1 MPPPERTRLRISPL
15 APLLLALF
23 VWLSSPALLGALLLA
38 ALCHELGHY
47 AALRRLGGWVREL
60 RISVWGAE
68 MRLGGRLSYGGELL
82 AAAAGPAV
90 NLLLG
95 AAFSAAGGRHE
106 LLYLLAGAQLV
117 LGLFNLLPILPLD
130 GGRILWLGIS
140 WATDPFLA
148 DGWLR
153 VIGTALSL
161 ALLLGALLL
170 QRQGGSPFLLLGAAG
185 LALHSLLGYE
195 TGQMGA

>member
-1 MPPPERTRLRISPL
+1 MPPPERTRLQISPL
-15 APLLLALF
+15 VPLLLALF

-47 AALRRLGGWVREL
+47 VVLRWLGGWVRQL
-60 RISVWGAE
+60 RISIWGAE
-68 MRLGGRLSYGGELL
+68 MRMGGRLSYGGELL
-82 AAAAGPAV
+82 AAAAGPVV

-95 AAFSAAGGRHE
+95 AAFSAAGRWSE

-130 GGRILWLGIS
+130 GGRLLWLGIS

-153 VIGTALSL
+153 AIGAALSL
-161 ALLLGALLL
+161 ALLGGALLL
-170 QRQGGSPFLLLGAAG
+170 QRQGGNPFLLLGAAG

-195 TGQMGA
+195 TGQMGT

>member
-1 MPPPERTRLRISPL
+1 MQPPERTQLRISPL
-15 APLLLALF
+15 VPLLLALF

-95 AAFSAAGGRHE
+95 VAFSAAGRWAE

-153 VIGTALSL
+153 AVGAALSL
-161 ALLLGALLL
+161 ALLGAALLL
-170 QRQGGSPFLLLGAAG
+170 QRQSVSPFLLLGAAG